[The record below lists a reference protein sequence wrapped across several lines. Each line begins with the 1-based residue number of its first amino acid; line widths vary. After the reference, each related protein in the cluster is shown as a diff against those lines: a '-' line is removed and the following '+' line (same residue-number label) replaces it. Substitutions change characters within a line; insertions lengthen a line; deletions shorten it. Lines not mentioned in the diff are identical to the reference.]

1 MRLTIKAR
9 LALSFG
15 LILVSTCGIDVLSVG
30 TLSGAPAEGSGAM
43 QLWLVAGIAL
53 VTLLGAALASW
64 IILSLTSGLRQL
76 TENMDRIA
84 SGDLSHRIVHGRRDE
99 LGDIL
104 TRLCQTRL
112 RLAGTVHAVQGAA
125 MQVASGSQQSC
136 ATAQKLSSG
145 STEQAA
151 ASEQASAAIE
161 EMSANVR
168 QTAGNAST
176 TEMIAARAAEHAGTT
191 GEAVA
196 QSTKAM
202 REIAGKIALVQE
214 IARQTDLLALN
225 AAIEAARAG
234 QHGKGF
240 AVVASEV
247 RKLAERSQVTASEIG
262 ALSSRT
268 LVVAED
274 AGARLD
280 KLVPDIRRT
289 AELVSEIS
297 AACREQ
303 SVGIDQINQAI
314 GQLDQVTQANAG
326 AAGEMAATAEQL
338 SSEAARLEDRMAIFH
353 VNEGEARVILA
364 GVEAGQSGSQLQAL
378 AERYVAEQQAADASR
393 QPAPASQRWRAAA

>member
-15 LILVSTCGIDVLSVG
+15 LILLLTCGIDVLSIK
-30 TLSGAPAEGSGAM
+30 TLSGAPVDSSGDM
-43 QLWLVAGIAL
+43 QLSLVAGIAL
-53 VTLLGAALASW
+53 VTLLGAGLATW
-64 IILSLTSGLRQL
+64 IIVSLTSGLRQL
-76 TENMDRIA
+76 AENMDRIA

-99 LGDIL
+99 LGDLL

-136 ATAQKLSSG
+136 ATAEQLSSG

-168 QTAGNAST
+168 QTAENAST
-176 TEMIAARAAEHAGTT
+176 TEKIAAQAAEHAGST

-202 REIAGKIALVQE
+202 REIAEKIALVQE

-247 RKLAERSQVTASEIG
+247 RKLAERSQVAASEIG

-268 LVVAED
+268 LIVAED

-326 AAGEMAATAEQL
+326 AANEMAATAEQL
-338 SSEAARLEDRMAIFH
+338 SGEAGRLEDRMAIFH

-364 GVEAGQSGSQLQAL
+364 GVEAGQSGDQLQAL
-378 AERYVAEQQAADASR
+378 AESFVAQQQAAGAPR
-393 QPAPASQRWRAAA
+393 QPAPSPKTWRAAA

>member
-15 LILVSTCGIDVLSVG
+15 LILVSTCGIDVLSIG

-125 MQVASGSQQSC
+125 MQVASGSQQAC

-176 TEMIAARAAEHAGTT
+176 TETIAARAAEDAGTT

-234 QHGKGF
+234 QHGRGF

-268 LVVAED
+268 LIVAED

-364 GVEAGQSGSQLQAL
+364 GVEAGQSGNQLQAL
-378 AERYVAEQQAADASR
+378 AERYVAEQQAAEASR
-393 QPAPASQRWRAAA
+393 QPAPSPETWRAAA